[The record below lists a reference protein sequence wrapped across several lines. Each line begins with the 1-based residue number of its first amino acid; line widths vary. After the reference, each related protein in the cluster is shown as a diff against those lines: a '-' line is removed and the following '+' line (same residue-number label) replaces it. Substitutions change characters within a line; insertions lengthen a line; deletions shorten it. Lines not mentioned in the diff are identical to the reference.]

1 MYKAL
6 YGLKQAPRAW
16 YSRIDEFL
24 KENFR
29 RSENDHALY
38 TKKVN
43 GKILI
48 VCIYVDDLIV
58 TGDDDRMIEEFKTAM
73 KNEFEMSDL
82 GLLNYFLGMEVVQD
96 EEGISLSQECYAK
109 KLLEKFNMKD
119 CKTMETPLVPHSKSQ
134 EDGEE
139 FTDPKIYRSL
149 VGGLLYLTA
158 TRPDLMFSASY
169 LSRYL
174 KEPRSKHLK
183 EAKRVLRYIKGTSDM
198 GLHFTAIKEPRLIG
212 YSDSDWGGCKEDLKS
227 TTGYCFSLGSAIF
240 SWQTSKQATI
250 AQSTAEAEYMAMCAA
265 ANQSVW
271 LKRLLEYLMFNDQ
284 VGVPIYCDSQSTI
297 AIGINPVQHR
307 RTKHIQI
314 KYHVVR
320 EYEKNGDIQLQ
331 YCKGEEQMADIF
343 TKALGGKMFEKFRD
357 QLGLIN
363 KMTSGSVD

>member
-183 EAKRVLRYIKGTSDM
+183 GAKRVLRYIKGTSDM
-198 GLHFTAIKEPRLIG
+198 GLHFTAVKEPRLIG
-212 YSDSDWGGCKEDLKS
+212 YPDSDWGGCKEDLKS
-227 TTGYCFSLGSAIF
+227 TTDYCFSLGSAIF
-240 SWQTSKQATI
+240 SWQTSKQDAI
-250 AQSTAEAEYMAMCAA
+250 AQSTAEAEYMALCAA
-265 ANQSVW
+265 GNQSVW
-271 LKRLLEYLMFNDQ
+271 LKRLLEDLMFNDQ
-284 VGVPIYCDSQSTI
+284 VGVPIYCDSQSAI
-297 AIGINPVQHR
+297 AIGKNPVQHR
-307 RTKHIQI
+307 RI
-314 KYHVVR
+314 KAYSD
-320 EYEKNGDIQLQ
+320 KISCG
-331 YCKGEEQMADIF
+331 
-343 TKALGGKMFEKFRD
+343 
-357 QLGLIN
+357 
-363 KMTSGSVD
+363 